1 MTPATA
7 DAVVSLTIV
16 TQLPVTVVTVP
27 EIQAAVEVVEE
38 IIREHHI

>member
-1 MTPATA
+1 MIPATA
-7 DAVVSLTIV
+7 DAVVSLSVVVQLLV
-16 TQLPVTVVTVP
+16 TAVTVP